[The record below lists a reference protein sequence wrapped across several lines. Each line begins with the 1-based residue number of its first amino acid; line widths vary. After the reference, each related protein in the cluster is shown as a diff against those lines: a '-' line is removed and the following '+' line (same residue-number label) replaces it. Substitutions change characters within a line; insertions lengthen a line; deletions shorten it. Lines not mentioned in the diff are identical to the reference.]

1 MRVMQVM
8 AGAEYG
14 GAEAFFTRLAIAL
27 HKAGLS
33 QRVVIRKDEGRAALL
48 QDAGIAPVQ
57 LSFGG
62 PLDLKTK
69 MSLKRE
75 IKKFEPDVV
84 MTWMSRATQK
94 CPRGKFV
101 HVARLGGY
109 YDTKYYQHCDQLV
122 GNTHDIVGYLT
133 NEGWPSEKVTYLP
146 NFVTEEKMPSLD
158 RKRFYTPE
166 TAPLV
171 LAMGRLHENKAFDTL
186 LQAVARVPNVYLWIA
201 GEGPL
206 RGELES
212 MAEQLAVKPRV
223 RFLGWR
229 NDTPAMLA
237 TSDIFVCPSRHE
249 PLGNVV
255 IEAWA
260 QSVPVITA
268 DSLGPGTLIDHMKT
282 GMLVPVDDAKEMGN
296 SIKYMV
302 DQNDFRANIAK
313 AGRAA
318 YEANYTESMVIERY
332 IKYFEEIV
340 TEDIA

>member
-14 GAEAFFTRLAIAL
+14 GAEAFFVRLAIAL

-33 QRVVIRKDEGRAALL
+33 QRVVIRKNDERAALL
-48 QDAGIAPVQ
+48 QDAGIAPLQ

-62 PLDLKTK
+62 ALDLKTK

-94 CPRGKFV
+94 CPRGNFV

-109 YDTKYYQHCDQLV
+109 YDTKYYQNCDHLL

-133 NEGWPSEKVTYLP
+133 NEGWPPEKATYLP
-146 NFVTEEKMPSLD
+146 NFVTEEKMSALD
-158 RKRFYTPE
+158 RKKFYTPDS
-166 TAPLV
+166 APLV

-206 RGELES
+206 RRELES

-229 NDTPAMLA
+229 NDTPA
-237 TSDIFVCPSRHE
+237 
-249 PLGNVV
+249 LGNVV

-260 QSVPVITA
+260 QSVPVVAA
-268 DSLGPGTLIDHMKT
+268 DSLGPGTLIDHLKT
-282 GMLVPVDDAKEMGN
+282 GMLVPVDDPKEMG
-296 SIKYMV
+296 SAIRYMV
-302 DQNDFRANIAK
+302 DENTFRGNIAK

-318 YEANYTESMVIERY
+318 YEANYTEASVIERY
-332 IKYFEEIV
+332 MKYFEEI
-340 TEDIA
+340 TGNIPGESTT

>member
-8 AGAEYG
+8 AGAEFG
-14 GAEAFFTRLAIAL
+14 GAEAFFTRLAIGL

-33 QRVVIRKDEGRAALL
+33 QRVVIRKNEARAALL
-48 QDAGIAPVQ
+48 QDAGISPIQ
-57 LSFGG
+57 LGFGG
-62 PLDLKTK
+62 AFDLKTT

-84 MTWMSRATQK
+84 MTWMNRATQK
-94 CPRGKFV
+94 CPSGKFV

-109 YDTKYYQHCDQLV
+109 YDTKYYHKCDHLV

-133 NEGWPSEKVTYLP
+133 NEGWPADKVSYLP
-146 NFVTEEKMPSLD
+146 NFVSAEKMPAVD
-158 RKRFYTPE
+158 RRRHYIPD

-171 LAMGRLHENKAFDTL
+171 FAMGRLHENKAFDTL

-206 RGELES
+206 RRELES
-212 MAEQLAVKPRV
+212 LAEKLAVKPRV

-229 NDTPAMLA
+229 DDTPALLA

-260 QSVPVITA
+260 QSVPVIAA
-268 DSLGPGTLIDHMKT
+268 DSLGPGTLINHMKN
-282 GMLVPVDDAKEMGN
+282 GMLVPVDDPKEMGQ
-296 SIKYMV
+296 SLKFMV
-302 DQNDFRANIAK
+302 DENDFRDNVAK
-313 AGRAA
+313 AGRQA
-318 YEANYTESMVIERY
+318 YEENYTEASVIEKY
-332 IKYFEEIV
+332 LKYFEEI
-340 TEDIA
+340 TAEDKI